1 MEYSVDLN
9 ARDIEG
15 WTPLHAAAAC
25 GNLTMISLL
34 MDRGASL
41 TSLNNDG
48 KMPVDVACDKDI
60 RYVLQQRMLEEGMYF
75 TQVYFHS
82 LNYVF
87 LDTFLTMYQY
97 LLHWKEK

>member
-1 MEYSVDLN
+1 MDYSVDLN

-60 RYVLQQRMLEEGMYF
+60 RHVLQQRMLEEGMY
-75 TQVYFHS
+75 
-82 LNYVF
+82 
-87 LDTFLTMYQY
+87 LT
-97 LLHWKEK
+97 

>member
-1 MEYSVDLN
+1 MVHLTSACCYPTQCSIENSRELAELLMDYSVDLN

-60 RYVLQQRMLEEGMYF
+60 RHVLQQRMLEEGMY
-75 TQVYFHS
+75 
-82 LNYVF
+82 
-87 LDTFLTMYQY
+87 LT
-97 LLHWKEK
+97 